1 MTPAGERP
9 VSSATTRQQVPAGL
23 QKQSDGP
30 SMIIDGRT
38 RVDDLIIILGLTA
51 AAGRASSNRAIKP
64 YFSSKSSSPVFF
76 LSFYYPIA
84 VRTIV
89 VNPSENLTS
98 DSLARSVVGI
108 EARRCRC
115 LDAASGGHDHE
126 LGRWMGWK
134 HK

>member
-1 MTPAGERP
+1 
-9 VSSATTRQQVPAGL
+9 
-23 QKQSDGP
+23 
-30 SMIIDGRT
+30 MIIDGRT

-98 DSLARSVVGI
+98 GIRGLLDSLVPRWITFHPTTTSQACNVGK
-108 EARRCRC
+108 
-115 LDAASGGHDHE
+115 
-126 LGRWMGWK
+126 GRWTPTPS
-134 HK
+134 